1 MTSGVAKGH
10 ELARCGCCDMLG
22 AAVICERCQEPM
34 CARNMERVQRD
45 GETSWVCTICR
56 EAIDSETMQA
66 APAVGAA

>member
-1 MTSGVAKGH
+1 MTAGVAKVN

-34 CARNMERVQRD
+34 CSRHTERVQLA

-56 EAIDSETMQA
+56 EALDIETKQA
-66 APAVGAA
+66 TPAAGVA